1 MCDVLTTEDLNRQ
14 SSVILGR
21 LNMQKSLNLLIF
33 STLDKKYE
41 LC

>member
-1 MCDVLTTEDLNRQ
+1 MCDVLTRGRPE
-14 SSVILGR
+14 SSILGHPRR

-33 STLDKKYE
+33 PTLDKKYE